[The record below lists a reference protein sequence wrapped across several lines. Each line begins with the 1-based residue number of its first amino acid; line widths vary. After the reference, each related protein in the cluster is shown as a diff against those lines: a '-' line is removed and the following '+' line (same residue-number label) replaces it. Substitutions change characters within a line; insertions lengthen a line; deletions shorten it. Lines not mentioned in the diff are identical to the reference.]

1 MRSADIRKGLHD
13 FINKSDDKSLEALY
27 SIVQSGIDESDY
39 TLSPQHKAL
48 LEERLEEHEK
58 YPNSGSSWEEV
69 KDRVKLLVV

>member
-1 MRSADIRKGLHD
+1 MSSADIREKLHD
-13 FINKSDDKSLEALY
+13 FINKADDKALEALY

-39 TLSPQHKAL
+39 TLSKEHKAL